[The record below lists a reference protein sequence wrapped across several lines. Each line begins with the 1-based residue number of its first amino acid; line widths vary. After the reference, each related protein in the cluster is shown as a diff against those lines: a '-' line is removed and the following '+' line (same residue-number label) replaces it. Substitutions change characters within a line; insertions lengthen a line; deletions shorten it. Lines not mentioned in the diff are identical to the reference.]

1 MDFSLKRLAMVGFM
15 VSARTVALGKRWA
28 MTVKIRR
35 MSASFKYMVRPSR
48 MTRTGASFSAI
59 SAPQSSMADM
69 AIWVT
74 APLSGSRRC
83 RTAMVSGRSRLYQWA

>member
-15 VSARTVALGKRWA
+15 VSARTVTLGKRWT
-28 MTVKIRR
+28 MTAKIFW
-35 MSASFKYMVRPSR
+35 MSASFRYMVRPSM

-59 SAPQSSMADM
+59 AVPQSSMADM

-74 APLSGSRRC
+74 APLSGSRRR